1 MWIFEKFFFD
11 AHIKSILSINEHIF
25 FFILHFP
32 LSFTSEMSTIWLFK
46 GNNLEEFASLNKTD
60 SKKKRKTKKKRNI
73 WKLYLKLIFDINKC
87 F

>member
-60 SKKKRKTKKKRNI
+60 SKKKKKNEKEKKYMKAIFEIDI
-73 WKLYLKLIFDINKC
+73 WY
-87 F
+87 